1 MAQSFLHSLFRLTR
15 FWNLLILGV
24 TQYCVAGFLI
34 SADLI
39 MDPRLLWLMISTGL
53 IAAAGY
59 IINDYYDVKIDL
71 INKPERVIIGKG
83 ITRRYALLF
92 HTVLSVTGVGIGF
105 IINWKIGMLNFIC
118 AFLLWLYS
126 NALKRLPFI
135 GNFTVALLTGLSVF
149 MVDLLH
155 APFHL
160 LVSVYAMFAFFI
172 TLVREIIKDI
182 EDLKGDD
189 TFGCKTLPIVWGVRR
204 TKYFIYF
211 LLTLFSLTVFMLHRW
226 ITPLPLTFFAWALF
240 LPLMALTGWLVRAD
254 TVRDFYQLSQFCKAI
269 MLAGIISMA
278 FL

>member
-1 MAQSFLHSLFRLTR
+1 MLPIQSLLRLTR
-15 FWNLLILGV
+15 FWNLLIIGFA
-24 TQYCVAGFLI
+24 QYCAVVFLI
-34 SADLI
+34 SRDKFY
-39 MDPRLLWLMISTGL
+39 DPRLFMLALSAML

-92 HTVLSVTGVGIGF
+92 HTILSLTGIALGF
-105 IINWKIGMLNFIC
+105 FLNWKIGALNFIA

-135 GNFTVALLTGLSVF
+135 GNFTVALLTGLSIFSVN
-149 MVDLLH
+149 LLY
-155 APFHL
+155 PPLFV
-160 LVSVYAMFAFFI
+160 LVWVYALFAFFM

-189 TFGCKTLPIVWGVRR
+189 TFGSRTLPIVWGIRR
-204 TKYFIYF
+204 TKQVTYF
-211 LLTLFSLTVFMLHRW
+211 LIVLFTILVISLHRW
-226 ITPLPLTFFAWALF
+226 VTPLPVGYFIGFLF
-240 LPLMALTGWLVRAD
+240 LPMMVLLVWLVRAD
-254 TVRDFYQLSQFCKAI
+254 TRKDFYWLSQVCKII
-269 MLAGIISMA
+269 MLAGIFSMA